1 MADVDGW
8 RPLSKPQRR
17 AGADAFV
24 VTPFTRLART
34 HAAAVAG
41 DTLIALALANSLF
54 FDIDPSAARSKVAL
68 YLALTMAPFAVVA
81 PLIGP
86 ALDRMRGGRRLMVIG
101 ANGLRAILC
110 VLMIGD
116 LDSMLLFPLAFAV
129 LVLAKSYH
137 VAKSAIVPTVVR
149 SDAELVEANS
159 RLAFLS
165 GVVTFA
171 AAVPGGLA
179 FLIGK
184 SQGVLVLAVVVFAVA
199 AVLGIRVPATRVVQD
214 DTSETERE
222 ELRGGGIIL
231 AASAMALLRGIVG
244 FLAFLI
250 AFALRTSDSPTWQF
264 GIALGA
270 SGIGS
275 LLGALV
281 APAFRRSDVAEE
293 RILQI
298 VLGLTGVAGVVAAWA
313 GGIMAAAALALCVG
327 IAAASGKLAFDSVVQ
342 RDAPDANRGRS
353 FARFE
358 TRFQLTW
365 VAGAFIPVVVSIP
378 LELGFLVIAG
388 CAVFALVSYL
398 AGLRR
403 LARGEMPERR
413 NPTEAITTRLRRR
426 RQGFAVDSDP
436 ALSPSPTLAAADA
449 ARAGDDGGE
458 GDPALADGGPAGDQA
473 DGGAETALRPVDR
486 PLPFDQAADDDLDD
500 GEARDDADAGDDA
513 DDLDRLDARD
523 DGDDLDDGD
532 ARDDGDPP
540 ARSARRGRRR
550 GSRVVIDPTNLQ

>member
-1 MADVDGW
+1 MALDNGW
-8 RPLSKPQRR
+8 EPLSKPPQRVG
-17 AGADAFV
+17 AGAFV
-24 VTPFTRLART
+24 ITPFTRLART

-86 ALDRMRGGRRLMVIG
+86 ALDRAKGGRRFMVIG
-101 ANGLRAILC
+101 ANALRAIIC

-116 LDSMLLFPLAFAV
+116 LDSLVLFPEAFAV

-149 SDAELVEANS
+149 SDDELVEANS
-159 RLAFLS
+159 RLSFLS

-179 FLIGK
+179 FLIAD
-184 SQGVLVLAVVVFAVA
+184 SEGVLVLAVIVFAVA
-199 AVLGIRVPATRVVQD
+199 AVLGVRVPATQVAAD
-214 DTSETERE
+214 HTSQTERE

-231 AASAMALLRGIVG
+231 SASAMGLLRGIVG
-244 FLAFLI
+244 FLTFLI
-250 AFALRTSDSPTWQF
+250 AFALRGSDSPTWQF
-264 GIALGA
+264 GLVVGA

-275 LLGALV
+275 LLGSLV
-281 APAFRRSDVAEE
+281 APALRRNDTAEE

-298 VLGLTGVAGVVAAWA
+298 VLAITALAGVLAAWG
-313 GGIMAAAALALCVG
+313 GGIGAAAALALCVG
-327 IAAASGKLAFDSVVQ
+327 VAASSGKLAFDSVVQ

-365 VAGAFIPVVVSIP
+365 VVGAFIPVVVSIP
-378 LELGFLVIAG
+378 MEIGFLVISG
-388 CAVFALVSYL
+388 CAAFALFSYL
-398 AGLRR
+398 AGLRG
-403 LARGEMPERR
+403 LARGEMPVRR

-426 RQGFAVDSDP
+426 RQGFAVDRRDP
-436 ALSPSPTLAAADA
+436 GSPSPALASADA
-449 ARAGDDGGE
+449 DADAEAGADRADADDHDAAGDLDGTRGDDRGDDGWP
-458 GDPALADGGPAGDQA
+458 DIPP
-473 DGGAETALRPVDR
+473 PPPPPP
-486 PLPFDQAADDDLDD
+486 PLPFDQGADE
-500 GEARDDADAGDDA
+500 GEGDASGRVGPRQPAPDADH
-513 DDLDRLDARD
+513 
-523 DGDDLDDGD
+523 
-532 ARDDGDPP
+532 
-540 ARSARRGRRR
+540 
-550 GSRVVIDPTNLQ
+550 RVVIDPTNL